1 MRHQNQNL
9 ENTLKSTAF
18 FHLLENSV
26 IYMVKELM
34 DTVAKTG
41 IDATKT
47 TSKKVFQ
54 ETAEAIGNL
63 IGNKRQQIIDGL
75 KLLWA

>member
-1 MRHQNQNL
+1 M
-9 ENTLKSTAF
+9 
-18 FHLLENSV
+18 LENSV
-26 IYMVKELM
+26 IYMVKKLI
-34 DTVAKTG
+34 DTVAKIG
-41 IDATKT
+41 IDAAKT

>member
-1 MRHQNQNL
+1 MRYQNQNL